1 MNNIEIYEKIEKCM
15 RENNVTIEGYL
26 KVMRKKNTP
35 LLNLSDEAYYEFSQ
49 YFECLKRD
57 VEEYDKVK
65 KHLLSMQERGKLLE
79 KLAGTLF
86 FYGNAVF
93 NKAVNCRTV
102 TNEIDI
108 LVEWNREAL
117 QIGLDRAYDFLGHGF
132 LCECKNYI
140 GNVDVTYV
148 GKFYSLM
155 KVSDV
160 KFGIIF
166 SRTGLSGTNIWVDGK
181 GLARKIALREKIYII
196 DVTWDDFERIYNKET
211 NIFSIMNDKYTA
223 MKHDISY
230 DEYISKHEA
239 EEKFKEIF
247 KEKRE

>member
-86 FYGNAVF
+86 FM
-93 NKAVNCRTV
+93 
-102 TNEIDI
+102 EM
-108 LVEWNREAL
+108 L
-117 QIGLDRAYDFLGHGF
+117 FLIK
-132 LCECKNYI
+132 L
-140 GNVDVTYV
+140 
-148 GKFYSLM
+148 
-155 KVSDV
+155 
-160 KFGIIF
+160 
-166 SRTGLSGTNIWVDGK
+166 
-181 GLARKIALREKIYII
+181 
-196 DVTWDDFERIYNKET
+196 
-211 NIFSIMNDKYTA
+211 
-223 MKHDISY
+223 
-230 DEYISKHEA
+230 
-239 EEKFKEIF
+239 
-247 KEKRE
+247 